1 MKADGTNLE
10 GLGLGLGLAQYYLTI
25 QNGNGMMMNT
35 VEYLEK
41 STRTQ
46 YTFELIIFYST
57 KCVFDAGHNLHYLV

>member
-10 GLGLGLGLAQYYLTI
+10 GLGLGLGQGLGLAQYYLTI

-35 VEYLEK
+35 IEYLEK

-46 YTFELIIFYST
+46 YTFE
-57 KCVFDAGHNLHYLV
+57 